1 MCRHVDN
8 NDGHD
13 DEEKDAKEG
22 SNAAADGPPLVL
34 RNVLLHIGTTVEAAL
49 HDIVVRRMLTL
60 NNLLLLV
67 LVKLAEAALA
77 SSPQA
82 STAASHWP
90 HAVACAYV
98 LATGVAALKI
108 GVVCH
113 GELRRCCHLRLHL
126 YHLHLHD

>member
-77 SSPQA
+77 PGSQG
-82 STAASHWP
+82 STATSLRP
-90 HAVACAYV
+90 HAVARAYV
-98 LATGVAALKI
+98 LAAIFVALEVR
-108 GVVCH
+108 VV
-113 GELRRCCHLRLHL
+113 R
-126 YHLHLHD
+126 